1 MHTAAG
7 LRFLSTLTR
16 LGDAL
21 PSYLEGRA
29 ADRRVDTPAHEA
41 SLRERDT
48 ITPTPKAV

>member
-7 LRFLSTLTR
+7 LRFLSTLAR

-29 ADRRVDTPAHEA
+29 AGRRVDTPSREA

-48 ITPTPKAV
+48 ITPSPKAI

>member
-7 LRFLSTLTR
+7 LRFLSTLSR

-29 ADRRVDTPAHEA
+29 AGRVVTPPAREA
-41 SLRERDT
+41 SVRERDA
-48 ITPTPKAV
+48 ITPTPKAI

>member
-21 PSYLEGRA
+21 PSYLESRSPSRIQTPSREA
-29 ADRRVDTPAHEA
+29 ALRQRDAITPA
-41 SLRERDT
+41 
-48 ITPTPKAV
+48 PKAS

>member
-7 LRFLSTLTR
+7 LRFISTLTR

-29 ADRRVDTPAHEA
+29 AGRVETPSRKA
-41 SLRERDT
+41 SLRERDA
-48 ITPTPKAV
+48 ITATPKAV

>member
-21 PSYLEGRA
+21 PSYLEGRTA
-29 ADRRVDTPAHEA
+29 GRVLPTHTREE
-41 SLRERDT
+41 SLRDRDA